1 MVSLSQLMIPVKSR
15 NDLQIGRDRLQ
26 FAEFDRSL
34 GKFQRLYQPRDLHL
48 GETLWLVEP
57 PFGERP
63 VDFTPDRRDAGP
75 HNFRDLTVSIA

>member
-1 MVSLSQLMIPVKSR
+1 MIAVKRR

-26 FAEFDRSL
+26 FAELNRSL
-34 GKFQRLYQPRDLHL
+34 GKSQRLYEPRDLHL

-75 HNFRDLTVSIA
+75 HHFCDLTVSVA